1 LDETTTSRFSA
12 KKIDTCRK
20 ESDLTCCEYPWRTFE
35 EVLDIYDAFAS
46 DTAWIVFYVIFWLGK
61 LAIEETIDN
70 DKRTI
75 TFSPI
80 LRERLGHHIHGEIW
94 ATNIKEVLK
103 QNQLLD
109 RPIHVISANMHSV
122 MNSILPLRY

>member
-12 KKIDTCRK
+12 KK
-20 ESDLTCCEYPWRTFE
+20 LTLVEKISHAANILEGLLRRCWISMMLLHQIPPRI
-35 EVLDIYDAFAS
+35 VLH
-46 DTAWIVFYVIFWLGK
+46 VIFWLGK

-94 ATNIKEVLK
+94 ATNIKK
-103 QNQLLD
+103 
-109 RPIHVISANMHSV
+109 S
-122 MNSILPLRY
+122 

>member
-12 KKIDTCRK
+12 KKLTLVRK
-20 ESDLTCCEYPWRTFE
+20 RFHMLRISWKDFE

-46 DTAWIVFYVIFWLGK
+46 DTAPDRFTRDFWLGK

-75 TFSPI
+75 TFSPF
-80 LRERLGHHIHGEIW
+80 
-94 ATNIKEVLK
+94 
-103 QNQLLD
+103 
-109 RPIHVISANMHSV
+109 
-122 MNSILPLRY
+122 

>member
-1 LDETTTSRFSA
+1 MLRISLEGLLRR
-12 KKIDTCRK
+12 C
-20 ESDLTCCEYPWRTFE
+20 
-35 EVLDIYDAFAS
+35 VDIYDAFAS
-46 DTAWIVFYVIFWLGK
+46 DTARIVLHVIWLK

-94 ATNIKEVLK
+94 ATNIKK
-103 QNQLLD
+103 
-109 RPIHVISANMHSV
+109 S
-122 MNSILPLRY
+122 